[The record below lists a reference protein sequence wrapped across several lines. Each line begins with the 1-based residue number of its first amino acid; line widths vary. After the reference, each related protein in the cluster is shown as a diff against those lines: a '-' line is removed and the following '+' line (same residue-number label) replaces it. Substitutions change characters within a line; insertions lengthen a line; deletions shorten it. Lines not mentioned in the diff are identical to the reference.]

1 MLWLHSHTWLVKHA
15 NKIHAYDRES
25 SVSVWGGLLFFV
37 YMFLAC
43 MRHKRKEA
51 KYLGEEKQHR
61 HSGACTTKIHKST
74 RNDTLH
80 VQNVSLTVPKPRP
93 RSKLEKETKTRNT
106 VRFFFSVRS
115 RHKSLEE
122 MQQIKSSICYYVG
135 LQWHVQ
141 VCSGSPP
148 FLQVI
153 PVCLFLAHDQ
163 NYDAIFRSQYEEG
176 EKKKHSQKA
185 SLRNVT

>member
-25 SVSVWGGLLFFV
+25 SVCVSVCGGGICCFFV
-37 YMFLAC
+37 CMFLC
-43 MRHKRKEA
+43 VHET
-51 KYLGEEKQHR
+51 EEEGGKG
-61 HSGACTTKIHKST
+61 SGRRETAQAPGSMHDQIHKST
-74 RNDTLH
+74 RNETLH
-80 VQNVSLTVPKPRP
+80 VQNVSLTVLQPRP
-93 RSKLEKETKTRNT
+93 RSKLEKETKTRDT
-106 VRFFFSVRS
+106 VRLFFSVRS

-148 FLQVI
+148 FL
-153 PVCLFLAHDQ
+153 
-163 NYDAIFRSQYEEG
+163 Y
-176 EKKKHSQKA
+176 K
-185 SLRNVT
+185 